1 MHRDLPP
8 QEDDAEAEATKA
20 EALKFKYYLSR
31 SVWGIVYF
39 VKKTNKNNFAL
50 IRCLEKSRS
59 IISLEECDILFVA
72 LWAKFIF

>member
-8 QEDDAEAEATKA
+8 QEDDAEAEATKP
-20 EALKFKYYLSR
+20 EAINFMHYLSR

-39 VKKTNKNNFAL
+39 VEKNNKNNFAL

-59 IISLEECDILFVA
+59 LISLEECDVLFLAV
-72 LWAKFIF
+72 